1 MTLRNMFTFNA
12 VLATFFGA
20 AFVLAPAQI
29 MALYGAPL
37 PAHGLAVAQLLG
49 AALVGVGVLTWRA
62 RLLAEADGRRAIVPG
77 LLVANGISAA
87 VLLLAQLQG
96 PGNVFGWLTL
106 ALYLLLAAAYG
117 YSQLKRPASR

>member
-1 MTLRNMFTFNA
+1 MTLKNMFTFNA
-12 VLATFFGA
+12 VLATIFGA

-62 RLLAEADGRRAIVPG
+62 RLLAQADARRAIVPG

-87 VLLLAQLQG
+87 VMALAQFTG
-96 PGNVFGWLTL
+96 PGNVLGRVTA
-106 ALYLLLAAAYG
+106 ALYLLLAALYG
-117 YSQLKRPASR
+117 YFQFKGAGKA

>member
-1 MTLRNMFTFNA
+1 MTLKNMFAFNA
-12 VLATFFGA
+12 VLATIFGA

-62 RLLAEADGRRAIVPG
+62 RLLAQADARRAIVPG

-87 VLLLAQLQG
+87 VLLLVQLQG
-96 PGNVFGWLTL
+96 PGNAFGWLTL

-117 YSQLKRPASR
+117 YFQLKAPGSR

>member
-1 MTLRNMFTFNA
+1 MTLRNMFTLNA
-12 VLATFFGA
+12 VLAAFFGA
-20 AFVLAPAQI
+20 AFVLAPAQT
-29 MALYGAPL
+29 MAPYGATL
-37 PAHGLAVAQLLG
+37 PAHGLAIAQLLG

-62 RLLAEADGRRAIVPG
+62 RQLAEADAQRVIVPS

-87 VLLLAQLQG
+87 VLLLAQLKG

-117 YSQLKRPASR
+117 YFQVR